1 MSLEC
6 FGRSISVWLSGIE
19 DKRQD
24 GQERQGGENRIWIF
38 FLALLAILA
47 RSHLRLFGIEESEA
61 TRY

>member
-6 FGRSISVWLSGIE
+6 FGRSISVWLSGME
-19 DKRQD
+19 DKRQA
-24 GQERQGGENRIWIF
+24 GQGGENRIWIF